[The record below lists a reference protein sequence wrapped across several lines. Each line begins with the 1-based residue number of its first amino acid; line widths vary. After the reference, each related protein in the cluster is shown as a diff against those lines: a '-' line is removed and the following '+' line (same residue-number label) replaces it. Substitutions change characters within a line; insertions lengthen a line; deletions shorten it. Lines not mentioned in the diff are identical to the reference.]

1 MKEII
6 LASASPR
13 RREIMNMLNIP
24 YKVIVSNVAE
34 KLNEQLSLEE
44 RIEDLALQ
52 KASAVFRQHQ
62 DALVIGA
69 DTIVE
74 LDGEVIGKPH
84 SMTEARAML
93 KKLSGRTHRVV
104 TAVAVMTAEETW
116 TVADTAYV
124 TFDRLEDEEI
134 EKYIQTKEP
143 YDKAGGYAVQ
153 GWASVFITHIEGSY
167 YTIMG
172 FPLHL
177 VYRKLRSLGYS
188 LGSSML

>member
-13 RREIMNMLNIP
+13 RREIMNRLNIP
-24 YKVIVSNVAE
+24 YKVIISNLTE
-34 KLNEQLSLEE
+34 KLNDSLPLEE
-44 RIEDLALQ
+44 KIMDLARQ
-52 KASAVFRQHQ
+52 KAEAVFKDHQ

-74 LDGEVIGKPH
+74 LDGEIIGKPH
-84 SMTEARAML
+84 NTSEARDMIR
-93 KKLSGRTHRVV
+93 KLSGRTHRVV
-104 TAVAVMTAEETW
+104 TAVAMISDEEIW
-116 TVADTAYV
+116 TTADTAYV
-124 TFDRLEDEEI
+124 TFEKIDDEEI
-134 EKYIQTKEP
+134 EKYIMTREP

-153 GWASVFITHIEGSY
+153 GWASVFISHIDGSY

-177 VYRKLRSLGYS
+177 VYRKLRQLGYQYRPEI
-188 LGSSML
+188 